1 MARIKIV
8 TDSTCDIPPQLLA
21 ELGIDVVPVLAFIGD
36 QPYRLGIDIPNEQFY
51 AALQDGDTPI
61 RTSAPAPVVFEQLY
75 RRLTTEYDH
84 VFSIHLSSR
93 LGGIYRAAVQAR
105 SKLPASLTRIEVID
119 SKSASMGLGAIVL
132 AAARAAR
139 DGMHPEQVARL
150 INRMIQHTH
159 VIFFVDTIE
168 LLEKGGRL
176 SVGAAV
182 LSSMQRT
189 KPLLI
194 LDEGE
199 IQAYE
204 RTRTRAK
211 AIEGL
216 FTFIED
222 FPNVQEV
229 TALYATTPEDIDKL
243 LEKVELIFPRERVQV
258 AQFGP
263 SIAAHVGP
271 GAMGVVVF
279 EGIED

>member
-8 TDSTCDIPPQLLA
+8 TDSTCDIPPPLLA
-21 ELGIDVVPVLAFIGD
+21 ELGIDVVPVLAYIGD

>member
-8 TDSTCDIPPQLLA
+8 TDSTADIPPQLLA
-21 ELGIDVVPVLAFIGD
+21 ELGIDVVPVLAHIGD
-36 QPYRLGIDIPNEQFY
+36 QPYRLGIDIPNDQFY
-51 AALQDGDTPI
+51 EALQEGDVPI
-61 RTSAPAPVVFEQLY
+61 STSAPAPVVFEQLY

-84 VFSIHLSSR
+84 VFSIHLSAR

-119 SKSASMGLGAIVL
+119 SKSASMGLGATVL

-139 DGMHPEQVARL
+139 DGVHPEAVAQL

-168 LLEKGGRL
+168 LLEKSGRL

-194 LDEGE
+194 LDEGD

-229 TALYATTPEDIDKL
+229 IALYATTPEDIDKL
-243 LEKVELIFPRERVQV
+243 LEKVEMIFPRERVQI

-263 SIAAHVGP
+263 SIAAHLGP